1 MPVVD
6 LTAGKAKT
14 TGVPARFRRPLTK
27 GTVMAHELDHTSGV
41 YSFADSRTD
50 AWHRLGTSVGHAM
63 TAREALQASHLAN
76 WNVRKMG
83 LVIPQEPVI
92 TPDGVTTP
100 PPVPV
105 TDMFATV
112 RDNPV
117 VAGQVDYLGVVGTKY
132 EPVQNEASCAVLD
145 ALTDESGAHF
155 ETAGALKGGRETFV
169 TMKLPKSMT
178 FDGRDGSQDR
188 TDWYI
193 AALNS
198 HDASSKFRLLL
209 TSVRIVCANT
219 QAAAIAGAKSTFGIR
234 HTAGAR
240 TAIHEARTAL
250 GLAWRYMDAF
260 ENEAAALYARTMDID
275 EMRHFAA
282 RLVKAD
288 DMSAST
294 TARRNRQ
301 QQAASIVK
309 LWTSS
314 ATIAPIAGTRWAAY
328 NAVTEYLD
336 HVAPVRG
343 AGTARAAADTRAL
356 RAVTPGSSVETLKV
370 DAFRLLQTL

>member
-1 MPVVD
+1 
-6 LTAGKAKT
+6 
-14 TGVPARFRRPLTK
+14 
-27 GTVMAHELDHTSGV
+27 MAHELDITNGV
-41 YSFADSRTD
+41 ASFANSRSD

-63 TAREALQASHLAN
+63 TAREALEAAHLAN
-76 WNVRKMG
+76 WNVRKMP
-83 LVIPQEPVI
+83 LVIPQEPII

-100 PPVPV
+100 APIPVP
-105 TDMFATV
+105 DMFATV

-155 ETAGALKGGRETFV
+155 ETAGALKGGRETFI

-178 FDGRDGSQDR
+178 FDGHDGTKDR

-240 TAIHEARTAL
+240 VAIHEARTAL

-260 ENEAAALYARTMDID
+260 ETEAAALYAQAMDAD
-275 EMRHFAA
+275 EMRDFAT

-288 DMSAST
+288 DRSASA
-294 TARRNRQ
+294 TARRSRQ
-301 QQAASIVK
+301 QQASSIVK

-314 ATIAPIAGTRWAAY
+314 PTSAPIAGTRWAAY

-336 HVAPVRG
+336 HFAPVRG
-343 AGTARAAADTRAL
+343 ARTSGAAADTRAL
-356 RAVTPGSSVETLKV
+356 RSVTPGSSVETLKV
-370 DAFRLLQTL
+370 EAFRLLQAI

>member
-1 MPVVD
+1 
-6 LTAGKAKT
+6 
-14 TGVPARFRRPLTK
+14 
-27 GTVMAHELDHTSGV
+27 MAHELDNTRGV
-41 YSFADSRTD
+41 YSFADSRSD

-63 TAREALQASHLAN
+63 TGQEAMEAAHLAN
-76 WNVRKMG
+76 WNVRKMP
-83 LVIPQEPVI
+83 LVIPREPVI
-92 TPDGVTTP
+92 TGDGVTTP
-100 PPVPV
+100 PPVAVP
-105 TDMFATV
+105 DMFATV

-117 VAGQVDYLGVVGTKY
+117 VPGQIDYLGVVGTKY
-132 EPVQNEASCAVLD
+132 EPVQNEASCTVLD
-145 ALTDESGAHF
+145 AITDQSGAHF

-178 FDGRDGSQDR
+178 FVGHDGSQDR
-188 TDWYI
+188 TDWYL

-234 HTAGAR
+234 HTARAR
-240 TAIHEARTAL
+240 VAIEEARTAL

-260 ENEAAALYARTMDID
+260 ENEAAALYAQQMDRD
-275 EMRHFAA
+275 EMHSFAT

-288 DMSAST
+288 DRSASAA
-294 TARRNRQ
+294 ARRNRQ
-301 QQAASIVK
+301 EHANKIVK

-314 ATIAPIAGTRWAAY
+314 PTISAIAGTRWAAY

-336 HVAPVRG
+336 HHQPVRG
-343 AGTARAAADTRAL
+343 ARTSRAAAEVRAL
-356 RAVTPGSSVETLKV
+356 RTVTPGSSVETLKV
-370 DAFRLLQTL
+370 EAFRLLQTI

>member
-1 MPVVD
+1 M
-6 LTAGKAKT
+6 
-14 TGVPARFRRPLTK
+14 
-27 GTVMAHELDHTSGV
+27 
-41 YSFADSRTD
+41 
-50 AWHRLGTSVGHAM
+50 
-63 TAREALQASHLAN
+63 
-76 WNVRKMG
+76 
-83 LVIPQEPVI
+83 
-92 TPDGVTTP
+92 
-100 PPVPV
+100 
-105 TDMFATV
+105 
-112 RDNPV
+112 
-117 VAGQVDYLGVVGTKY
+117 GTKY

-155 ETAGALKGGRETFV
+155 ETAGALKGGRETFI

-178 FDGRDGSQDR
+178 LQGHDGSQDR

-209 TSVRIVCANT
+209 TNVRIVCANT

-240 TAIHEARTAL
+240 VAIHEARAAL

-260 ENEAAALYARTMDID
+260 ETEAASLYAQTMDSD
-275 EMRHFAA
+275 EMRDFATQ
-282 RLVKAD
+282 LVKAD
-288 DMSAST
+288 DTSSST

-301 QQAASIVK
+301 QQASSIVK

-314 ATIAPIAGTRWAAY
+314 PTIAPIAGTRWAAY

-336 HVAPVRG
+336 HFAPVRG
-343 AGTARAAADTRAL
+343 AATTGAAANTRAL
-356 RAVTPGSSVETLKV
+356 RTITPGSTVETLKV
-370 DAFRLLQTL
+370 EAFRLLQTI

>member
-1 MPVVD
+1 
-6 LTAGKAKT
+6 
-14 TGVPARFRRPLTK
+14 
-27 GTVMAHELDHTSGV
+27 MAHELDITDGV
-41 YSFADSRTD
+41 ASFANSRSD
-50 AWHRLGTSVGHAM
+50 AWHRLGTSIGHAM
-63 TAREALQASHLAN
+63 TAREALEAARLAN
-76 WNVRKMG
+76 WNVRKMP
-83 LVIPQEPVI
+83 LVIPQVPVI
-92 TPDGVTTP
+92 TPNGVTTP

-105 TDMFATV
+105 PDMFATV

-155 ETAGALKGGRETFV
+155 ETAGALKGGRETFI
-169 TMKLPKSMT
+169 TMKLPKTMT
-178 FDGRDGSQDR
+178 FEGRDGSKDR
-188 TDWYI
+188 TEWYI

-234 HTAGAR
+234 HTTGAR
-240 TAIHEARTAL
+240 VAIHEARTAL

-260 ENEAAALYARTMDID
+260 ETEAAALYAQAMDTG
-275 EMRHFAA
+275 EMREFAT
-282 RLVKAD
+282 RLVRAD
-288 DMSAST
+288 DTSAST
-294 TARRNRQ
+294 TTRRNRQ
-301 QQAASIVK
+301 QQASSIVK

-314 ATIAPIAGTRWAAY
+314 PAITPIAGTRWAAY

-336 HVAPVRG
+336 HHAPVRG
-343 AGTARAAADTRAL
+343 ARTTSAAADTRAL
-356 RAVTPGSSVETLKV
+356 RTVTPGSSVETLKI
-370 DAFRLLQTL
+370 DAFRLLQTI